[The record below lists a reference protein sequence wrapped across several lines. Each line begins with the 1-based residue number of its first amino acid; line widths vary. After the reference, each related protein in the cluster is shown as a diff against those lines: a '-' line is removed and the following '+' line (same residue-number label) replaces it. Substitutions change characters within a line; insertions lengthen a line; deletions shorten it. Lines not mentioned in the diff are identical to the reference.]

1 MVEKNIILGFRLK
14 NIGETRNYF
23 IEKIEQNELM
33 RKQHKKTCTN
43 VNYIE
48 NVLFLASVVTGCVS
62 ISAFVSL
69 ADSPIKITSYTVGL
83 KICTI
88 TALQQFKSISQYLT
102 KRRRNMIK

>member
-1 MVEKNIILGFRLK
+1 M
-14 NIGETRNYF
+14 
-23 IEKIEQNELM
+23 
-33 RKQHKKTCTN
+33 
-43 VNYIE
+43 
-48 NVLFLASVVTGCVS
+48 VTGCVS